1 VTAPQIAAAL
11 LDWSAYTRVLLA
23 TSRPDEG
30 RRLNSEQLEAFE
42 EAVRADR
49 LHVCT
54 PFRLEARYSAQTA
67 EDFAELSEEL
77 DGFRQTDADADTWLL
92 AERAQRELAADPTVS
107 HRVKLADLLVA
118 AVASQHR
125 LGVLHYDA
133 DYDLISRHTT
143 LDFESVWIA
152 PAGSID

>member
-1 VTAPQIAAAL
+1 VTLPPIEAAL

-23 TSRPDEG
+23 TSHPEGG
-30 RRLNSEQLEAFE
+30 RRLSPDQLEAFE
-42 EAVRADR
+42 EAVLADH

-54 PFRLEARYSAQTA
+54 PFRLEARYSARTA
-67 EDFAELSEEL
+67 KDFLAFSEDL
-77 DGFRQTDADADTWLL
+77 DGFRQAAADAETWLL
-92 AERAQRELAADPTVS
+92 AERAQRDLAEDSAVS

-118 AVASQHR
+118 AVAAQHR
-125 LGVLHYDA
+125 IGVLHYDA
-133 DYDLISRHTT
+133 DYDLIAHHTK

>member
-1 VTAPQIAAAL
+1 LTPSLAGDAL

-23 TSRPDEG
+23 TSRLEG
-30 RRLNSEQLEAFE
+30 GKRLNPSQMKAFE
-42 EAVRADR
+42 KAVLADR

-54 PFRLEARYSAQTA
+54 PFRLEARFSARTA
-67 EDFAELSEEL
+67 KDFAVLSEDL
-77 DGFRQTDADADTWLL
+77 DGFRQAPADADTWLF
-92 AERAQRELAADPTVS
+92 AERAQRDLAEDPAVN

-118 AVASQHR
+118 AIASQHR

-133 DYDLISRHTT
+133 DYDLISRHSE

-152 PAGSID
+152 PRGSVD